1 LKQPSG
7 CPISWASIAD
17 EIAHQLRK
25 DQNMNTKPN
34 PKLLLDIYSGTLNGM
49 KLVELRKLKEGEYFR
64 RKPDAHKEY
73 IRGHYNR
80 KDSFGP
86 ASFCCTDSEDIGRC
100 IQLKPSTIVYVE
112 AY

>member
-1 LKQPSG
+1 MFDDLIKILIVWG
-7 CPISWASIAD
+7 HGRCARIST
-17 EIAHQLRK
+17 LRE
-25 DQNMNTKPN
+25 DQNMTTKS
-34 PKLLLDIYSGTLNGM
+34 I
-49 KLVELRKLKEGEYFR
+49 ELRKIKEGEYFR

-86 ASFCCTDSEDIGRC
+86 ASFTCTDSEDIGRC